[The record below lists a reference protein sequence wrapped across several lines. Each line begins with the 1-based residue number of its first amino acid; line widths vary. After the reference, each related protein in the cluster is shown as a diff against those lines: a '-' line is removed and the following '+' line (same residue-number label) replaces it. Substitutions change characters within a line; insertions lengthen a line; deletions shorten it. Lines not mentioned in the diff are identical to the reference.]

1 MNFTIVSGLSG
12 SGKTIALQA
21 LEDSGHYCID
31 NLPAVLLPEFTERLL
46 RSGEQNVAIGLDAR
60 NRAFLVEVPAALE
73 RIEAIGIR
81 YRIIFLHSDES
92 ELVKRYKETRRRHPM
107 AGAETSLLEA
117 IRRERELLEP
127 LARAAS
133 FRIDT
138 TRTTPHDLRNQVRDF
153 VRGEETPGMT
163 LLFQSFGYKNGTP
176 LDADFVFDVRCLPN
190 PYWEPSLRH
199 HSGLEKPVVEYM
211 EKHAE
216 VHEMFDAVN
225 RFLQTWL
232 PRFEREDRTYVT
244 VALGCTGGMHRSVY
258 LINRLAA
265 HFAGLGYKTQ
275 IRHREIK

>member
-31 NLPAVLLPEFTERLL
+31 NLPAVLLPEFAERLL

-258 LINRLAA
+258 LINRLAM
-265 HFAGLGYKTQ
+265 HFAGLGFKTQ
-275 IRHREIK
+275 IRHRELK

>member
-31 NLPAVLLPEFTERLL
+31 NLPAVLLPEFAERLL

-258 LINRLAA
+258 LINRLAM

-275 IRHREIK
+275 IRHRELE

>member
-1 MNFTIVSGLSG
+1 MNFVIVSGLSG
-12 SGKTIALQA
+12 SGKTLALQA
-21 LEDSGHYCID
+21 LEDAGHYCID
-31 NLPAVLLPEFTERLL
+31 NLPAVLLPEFAERVLG
-46 RSGEQNVAIGLDAR
+46 SGEKNVAIGLDAR
-60 NRAFLVEVPAALE
+60 NRAFLVEAPTALE
-73 RIEAIGIR
+73 RLEKLGVR
-81 YRIIFLHSDES
+81 YRIIFLHADES
-92 ELVKRYKETRRRHPM
+92 VLVKRFKETRRRHPM
-107 AGAETSLLEA
+107 AGADTSLLEA

-163 LLFQSFGYKNGTP
+163 LLFESFGYKNGTP

-190 PYWEPSLRH
+190 PHWEPNLRQLT
-199 HSGLEKPVVEYM
+199 GLEQPVIEYM
-211 EKHAE
+211 ERHAE
-216 VHEMFDAVN
+216 VHEMFEEVK

-244 VALGCTGGMHRSVY
+244 IALGCTGGMHRSVY
-258 LINRLAA
+258 LVNRLAA

-275 IRHREIK
+275 VRHRELK